1 MISGLPDSERQCPD
15 VRVQGKQFNDDLEEE
30 KNALASCGEM
40 KTLNDLILESFVF
53 SDDLLPSIDMTK
65 DLAKDIDTT
74 TFEQKQEELVL
85 LAEKA
90 KLAEKKVKKILE
102 QTQELQR

>member
-1 MISGLPDSERQCPD
+1 MISGLPDSGRQCPIEG
-15 VRVQGKQFNDDLEEE
+15 VQGVLFNDDLEEE
-30 KNALASCGEM
+30 KDALLPASEM
-40 KTLNDLILESFVF
+40 KTLEDLTLENFVF
-53 SDDLLPSIDMTK
+53 SENLIPLIDLTK